1 MASEIHIT
9 KEAAAQRQIDAAIR
23 MLFSGEDMLA
33 VHTVAAAA
41 YGILTNLDD
50 KRTEPTLNK
59 LYAEV
64 LADVG
69 KRLDLPRRQVTKEI
83 AALNVINFKTLI
95 EQYRRKPSNFLK
107 HANRDSDKLLDVSTL
122 NTESL
127 ILAACGLYR
136 EVGLKT
142 TAEMNVFGRWHLG
155 AYPHEQG
162 DEIETDIGQLHELPH
177 EVQLQVGAILLDQS
191 AKESMGGGSD
201 KHLSKLQ
208 SCLGR
213 KLRAYQ
219 PQIGDN
225 GCLM

>member
-1 MASEIHIT
+1 
-9 KEAAAQRQIDAAIR
+9 
-23 MLFSGEDMLA
+23 
-33 VHTVAAAA
+33 
-41 YGILTNLDD
+41 
-50 KRTEPTLNK
+50 
-59 LYAEV
+59 
-64 LADVG
+64 
-69 KRLDLPRRQVTKEI
+69 
-83 AALNVINFKTLI
+83 
-95 EQYRRKPSNFLK
+95 
-107 HANRDSDKLLDVSTL
+107 
-122 NTESL
+122 
-127 ILAACGLYR
+127 
-136 EVGLKT
+136 
-142 TAEMNVFGRWHLG
+142 MNVFGRWHLG